1 MKFPSLYRL
10 MLKRLHIL
18 CQLLLVSVIFG
29 QEVTLPPDLRQAN
42 LTQFNSSLLNPVFS
56 LDRNKPQSLALWT
69 RWQWQSID
77 ADPTTLFLNYTHQF
91 NANSAGGIGFFQN
104 NTGVF
109 LQTGGVLNYAYAF
122 RINTDFHIALGLNV
136 MGYQQ
141 ELADNRFQPFPNQ
154 DLPFLNEGPQFILQ
168 AAPGIQLGYKGF
180 SIGFSGENFIDFNV
194 SAGEKVSDFKDKVY
208 LGLASYQIPI
218 EGAGI
223 LEGSFLRPA
232 LYFKTIPNL
241 DSQYGIQTLFSTERF
256 WLQAGYNN
264 FYGISGGIGGTFFQ
278 KFSVGALLEVGTS
291 KELEGKDPSFEII
304 TAFHFGAPDTGK
316 KVVGFDVEE
325 DTLVP
330 VPEPKEVPKKQ
341 LETQRA
347 PKEKKVSRKERKALE
362 LAAAQRVQDSVAAV
376 RAEQLLEETRKR
388 EIQKSQDSIAALR
401 LREAEEAKKQA
412 IEDAPRQGERYEE
425 AVIGEDIRPG
435 YYIIVNVFRTQ
446 RYYTSFMKTLKDKGL
461 APKSFYRTER
471 KLNYVYLERYDTMQE
486 ARKARDNK
494 FGGRYQEIIWI
505 FRVKPE

>member
-18 CQLLLVSVIFG
+18 CQLLFVYVIFG

-91 NANSAGGIGFFQN
+91 NTNSAGGIGFFQN

-122 RINTDFHIALGLNV
+122 RLDPDFQIALGLNV

-141 ELADNRFQPFPNQ
+141 ELADNRFQPIPYQ
-154 DLPFLNEGPQFILQ
+154 DFPFLNEGPQFILQ

-180 SIGFSGENFIDFNV
+180 SVGFSAENLINFNV
-194 SAGEKVSDFKDKVY
+194 SAGEKVSEFKDKIY

-218 EGAGI
+218 EGTGL

-232 LYFKTIPNL
+232 VYLKTIPNL
-241 DSQYGIQTLFSTERF
+241 DSQFGMQALLSAQRF

-264 FYGISGGIGGTFFQ
+264 FYGLSGGIGGTFFQ
-278 KFSVGALLEVGTS
+278 KFSLGALVEVGTS
-291 KELEGKDPSFEII
+291 NELDGKDPSFEII
-304 TAFHFGAPDTGK
+304 TAYHFGAPDARK

-325 DTLVP
+325 ETLVP
-330 VPEPKEVPKKQ
+330 VPEPKEVPKKE
-341 LETQRA
+341 LETQKA
-347 PKEKKVSRKERKALE
+347 PKEKKVSRKEKKALE
-362 LAAAQRVQDSVAAV
+362 LAAAQRLQDSVAAV

-412 IEDAPRQGERYEE
+412 IEDAPKPGERYEE
-425 AVIGEDIRPG
+425 AVITEDIRPG
-435 YYIIVNVFRTQ
+435 YYLIVNVFRTQ
-446 RYYTSFMKTLKDKGL
+446 RYYNSFMKTLKDKGL
-461 APKSFYRTER
+461 APGSFYRTER

-486 ARKARDNK
+486 ARKARDSK
-494 FGGRYQEIIWI
+494 FGGRYQETIWI
-505 FRVKPE
+505 FRVKPG